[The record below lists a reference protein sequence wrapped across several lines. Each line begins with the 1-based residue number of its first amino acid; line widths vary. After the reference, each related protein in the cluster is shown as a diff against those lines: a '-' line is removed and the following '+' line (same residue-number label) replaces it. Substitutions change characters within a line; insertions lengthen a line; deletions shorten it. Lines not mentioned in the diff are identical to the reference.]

1 MFLTVNFSIWCIF
14 QALGKLLVSNRCS
27 NRFYIHL
34 FLLVC
39 MCIMVPMQGSEDS
52 LQGLVFYF
60 YHVHTEYQT

>member
-1 MFLTVNFSIWCIF
+1 MFLTVNFSILCIF
-14 QALGKLLVSNRCS
+14 QALGKFLVSDRCT
-27 NRFYIHL
+27 NFYIHL

-39 MCIMVPMQGSEDS
+39 MCIMIPMWGSEDS